1 MAIFP
6 TSVRASDRWNIVIEI
21 ENAGPN
27 PFLFRG
33 YTAQIRLHSLSGN
46 SDILPL
52 TINLNQLVPGQALTG
67 IKTDMSLSTGN
78 WSVDIGIG
86 PAPGIVAITPVYL
99 SLDQSGVIAGA
110 DGTRWY
116 SLGYITVN

>member
-1 MAIFP
+1 
-6 TSVRASDRWNIVIEI
+6 
-21 ENAGPN
+21 
-27 PFLFRG
+27 
-33 YTAQIRLHSLSGN
+33 LHSLSGN